1 MSIDSFRS
9 LLAAAAC
16 LSLVSCAS
24 VRGAAPRA
32 EAAAVDAQKS
42 AAIKAAPR
50 QWTPLER
57 TTVELSFISLAGCW
71 QSQPRA
77 VAATITDLMGRMLP
91 EEEIVWGPAMHQSTP
106 EPLGGQAGL
115 SDALALIARDRNS
128 GEYFVVFRGTN
139 TVSAAEWL
147 FQDFMV
153 QRQVPWRDI
162 QAGPAPEEAL
172 VSEGA
177 ARAVRMRLDLTP
189 GKGEKGEGKN
199 FPAALID
206 ILEAS
211 KGPCV
216 MHFTGHSLGGLLAP
230 AMALWLVDYLDATA
244 RPELAARLRLD
255 VYGYAGPTAGNAAF
269 AAYLE
274 SRLPA
279 TARYVNPLDIAPRAW
294 DEAAMRDLPRLY
306 RPRIGMEPI
315 MRSLYDLCVA
325 FSRGKGYAQPG
336 PAIAVPSRVVPARG
350 NLFLLEAAYQHAVP
364 YLDMLEPGRK
374 AMILAEVIEPVAA
387 AVQVRGA
394 KPIELEE
401 LFMAGK

>member
-1 MSIDSFRS
+1 MSISPFPS
-9 LLAAAAC
+9 LLAAAAL

-24 VRGAAPRA
+24 APVVAPSAAPQTAPPR
-32 EAAAVDAQKS
+32 AAAAG
-42 AAIKAAPR
+42 APR
-50 QWTPLER
+50 EWSPLER
-57 TTVELSFISLAGCW
+57 ATVELSFISLAGCW

-77 VAATITDLMGRMLP
+77 VAATICDLMGRMLP
-91 EEEIVWGPAMHQSTP
+91 DKEIVWGPAMHQSAP

-189 GKGEKGEGKN
+189 EKGEKGEGKN

-244 RPELAARLRLD
+244 RPELAAKLRLD
-255 VYGYAGPTAGNAAF
+255 VYGYASPTAGNAAF

-274 SRLPA
+274 SRVPA
-279 TARYVNPLDIAPRAW
+279 SARYVNPLDIAPRAW
-294 DEAAMRDLPRLY
+294 DEAAMRELPSLY

-315 MRSLYDLCVA
+315 VKSLYDLCVVL
-325 FSRGKGYAQPG
+325 SRGKGYAQPG
-336 PAIAVPSRVVPARG
+336 KAIAVPSRVVPTRG
-350 NLFLLEAAYQHAVP
+350 KLFLLEAAYQHAVP
-364 YLDMLEPGRK
+364 YLDMLEPERK

-387 AVQVRGA
+387 AVQVKGA

-401 LFMAGK
+401 LFMTGQ